1 MRAEGS
7 ASPPLPTRAAESV
20 AVPDPSVLAA
30 LRRELEAKTAALQA
44 AVASGGP
51 RAAAAA
57 ALAAAPPD
65 KPAAPLARLPG
76 LRNSEVRAIATAPS
90 PAARARPS
98 RRQSQPPPRRTRGVQ
113 SPKNRLAW
121 PPHWPPSC

>member
-1 MRAEGS
+1 MVSGESGLA
-7 ASPPLPTRAAESV
+7 AQPPVAPPVSV

-57 ALAAAPPD
+57 VAAAPDTP
-65 KPAAPLARLPG
+65 PALLTRLLG
-76 LRNSEVRAIATAPS
+76 LRNGE
-90 PAARARPS
+90 ARARAA
-98 RRQSQPPPRRTRGVQ
+98 RRAAPRRD
-113 SPKNRLAW
+113 PK
-121 PPHWPPSC
+121 P